1 MRVRK
6 YLYTGAQF
14 LFCKKMALE
23 QGVSTKIIV
32 FLLVMAVVFSILSV
46 VVSLSVRDSFKSD
59 FVPVRQTGAGL
70 AIGEPSSDVGLQ
82 VIPRPGAGS

>member
-1 MRVRK
+1 
-6 YLYTGAQF
+6 
-14 LFCKKMALE
+14 MALE